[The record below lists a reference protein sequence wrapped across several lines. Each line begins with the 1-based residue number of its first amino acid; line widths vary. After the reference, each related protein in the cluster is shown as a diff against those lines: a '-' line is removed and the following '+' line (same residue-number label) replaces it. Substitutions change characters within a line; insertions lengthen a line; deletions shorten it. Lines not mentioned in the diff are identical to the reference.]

1 MMTKVPLRVKFLALL
16 LAGVFAVTAATILVV
31 RQKVENQVRAEISD
45 NLRNSVL
52 TFTAFQAEREA
63 TLSRSA
69 ELLANLPTLKALMT
83 TEDVVTIQDAS
94 TETWHLSGGDLLV
107 LAGSAGKVMAVH
119 VVAKEVTP
127 ASISARLNRSFQLSS
142 SKQ

>member
-16 LAGVFAVTAATILVV
+16 LTGVLAVTLATILVV
-31 RQKVENQVRAEISD
+31 RQKVENQVRVEISGD
-45 NLRNSVL
+45 LRNSVL

-83 TEDVVTIQDAS
+83 TEDVATIQDQS
-94 TETWHLSGGDLLV
+94 NETWHLSGGDLMV
-107 LAGSAGKVMAVH
+107 LAGPTGKVMAVN

-127 ASISARLNRSFQLSS
+127 A
-142 SKQ
+142 